1 MLPKLDTLDQTGQG
15 PLETGQVYHIV
26 LFFLR
31 VLFHSKI
38 CGIFGTGPVG
48 GLGGAVLSGSGCTM
62 HWVVVG
68 TSRAC
73 LDIRLGIGRP
83 LKVARAGLLDL
94 NSLQILSKIIQNQ
107 WKSMEM
113 LENQ

>member
-1 MLPKLDTLDQTGQG
+1 MGS
-15 PLETGQVYHIV
+15 E
-26 LFFLR
+26 
-31 VLFHSKI
+31 
-38 CGIFGTGPVG
+38 
-48 GLGGAVLSGSGCTM
+48 SGCAM
-62 HWVVVG
+62 HWVVAG

-73 LDIRLGIGRP
+73 VDIRLGIGRP

>member
-1 MLPKLDTLDQTGQG
+1 M
-15 PLETGQVYHIV
+15 
-26 LFFLR
+26 FF
-31 VLFHSKI
+31 FD
-38 CGIFGTGPVG
+38 TGPVG
-48 GLGGAVLSGSGCTM
+48 GLGGTVGSESGCAM
-62 HWVVVG
+62 HWVVAG

-94 NSLQILSKIIQNQ
+94 NTDNRLQILSKIIQNQ
-107 WKSMEM
+107 WKSMKM